1 MKYGDKVTY
10 LGGEKPVQAKV
21 LVPEMRG
28 QVAKKVM
35 HPAGTVIS
43 ERKPQPDGTVINFQ
57 SVLAVDTELDDCAE
71 ILGLL
76 LEVDGQEVFASPD
89 QVQ

>member
-10 LGGEKPVQAKV
+10 LGGAKPVQAKV

-28 QVAKKVM
+28 VVAKKVM
-35 HPAGTVIS
+35 HLAGTVIS

-57 SVLAVDTELDDCAE
+57 SILAVDTELEDCAE
-71 ILGLL
+71 LLGLL
-76 LEVDGQEVFASPD
+76 LEVDGKEIFVTPD